1 MRPIDFSCIE
11 KGERYAVTQ
20 LSAVKGVEVREI
32 LVHASCR
39 SISCI
44 EKVEVECY
52 ARAWVDTWMY
62 LKEGGKEESKSAWKG
77 SNYAKL
83 VQEKVYL
90 Y

>member
-52 ARAWVDTWMY
+52 ARA
-62 LKEGGKEESKSAWKG
+62 
-77 SNYAKL
+77 
-83 VQEKVYL
+83 
-90 Y
+90 